1 MKINSKATQNLFVL
15 PFIISFVQFCFLFVA
30 LFKSQYFFE
39 IKILSTA
46 GIYTFLGFGLCIF
59 SFMKNK
65 DIYFSVKNI
74 GLFILFI
81 LIGFYIVRFSWFDYY
96 LSLDAID
103 NFFNTGSHID
113 TLYHSSIAESIVTN
127 GYPSIQQ
134 NAPIFLKYHT
144 LSHYLVCII
153 SISLKLPAYITYNY
167 LFPTLF
173 MPFFT
178 FLLLKT
184 VLVFRAYL
192 KKDLYFSFIDY
203 VFIAGIITGF
213 MFFNFQQ
220 NTAFWIYQTYLSESY
235 LISLIGLFLFFCFA
249 YFINRYAKHSEMI
262 ILAVLIP
269 LFLPILL
276 FAKLSTGFMF
286 LLGCCYYV
294 FRKYFPLNFKMFFIL
309 LYMGIFLLYYNIP
322 APLATL
328 PDPEQIKHSFFFL
341 LHFIT
346 TYAKGP
352 YKILHYVIMLAPSII
367 LFKYCNK
374 IKLFSKSFF
383 TSKENLFIEMA
394 VLLSLGSCLPGL
406 VVKIDG
412 GSAFYF
418 CMPVFTTVLVFLLGT
433 DIPNQFFTRSF
444 SFTPFYI
451 SSCRAKPYKL
461 PFYVLLFVYIF
472 IILCQDSR
480 CYSCLYDTISC
491 RTDMVN
497 FKNRLPYSFFTI
509 FSRKRDPDNDLFV
522 SFNEINAKTKNNK
535 KDFCI
540 FVDNDFKLID
550 IYDKESSYYSDS
562 PPVSHM
568 KAYLATTA
576 YLGMPI
582 INSMY
587 VANNLFFRGDGLYL
601 GGYSDIVGYSMPPII
616 CDKVTKENMHD
627 IAKKLNKKYIILL
640 TGTSYKII
648 DVI

>member
-1 MKINSKATQNLFVL
+1 MNNSKTVQNLFVL
-15 PFIISFVQFCFLFVA
+15 PFIVSFIQFGFLFVA

-46 GIYTFLGFGLCIF
+46 GIYTFFWFGLCIF

-65 DIYFSVKNI
+65 NIYFSLKNI
-74 GLFILFI
+74 VLFILFI
-81 LIGFYIVRFSWFDYY
+81 LIGFYIVRFSWFHYY
-96 LSLDAID
+96 LSLDPIYKLVTAD
-103 NFFNTGSHID
+103 NHID

-144 LSHYLVCII
+144 LSHYLVAVI
-153 SISLKLPAYITYNY
+153 SICLKLPAYITYNY

-192 KKDLYFSFIDY
+192 KKNLYFSFIDY

-220 NTAFWIYQTYLSESY
+220 NAAFGIYPIYISESY

-249 YFINRYAKHSEMI
+249 DFINRYAKHSEMI

-294 FRKYFPLNFKMFFIL
+294 FRKYFPVNFKMFFIL

-383 TSKENLFIEMA
+383 TSKENLFIEMS

-418 CMPVFTTVLVFLLGT
+418 CMPVFTTVLLFLLGT

-444 SFTPFYI
+444 SFTPLYHI
-451 SSCRAKPYKL
+451 LPYRAKPYKL
-461 PFYVLLFVYIF
+461 PLYVLLFVYIF
-472 IILCQDSR
+472 IILYQDSC

-497 FKNRLPYSFFTI
+497 FKTRLPYSFLTI
-509 FSRKRDPDNDLFV
+509 FSRKWDQDNDLFV
-522 SFNEINAKTKNNK
+522 SFNEINVKTKNNK

-540 FVDNDFKLID
+540 FVDNDFKLTA
-550 IYDKESSYYSDS
+550 IYDKESSYYSDYPS
-562 PPVSHM
+562 VYHM
-568 KAYLATTA
+568 KAYLAITA

-587 VANNLFFRGDGLYL
+587 VLNNLFFRGDNLYL
-601 GGYSDIVGYSMPPII
+601 GEYSDIVGYSMPPII